1 MRFKLDHVG
10 FVVEKI
16 DDFRKLL
23 KVFNPDV
30 VTGPVADPIQKVSAS
45 FVRIGGGHDVYVE
58 ILEPTADD
66 SPINNFIRKRGGG
79 LHHLCFEVDNIEDAT
94 KKLVAEGFKLVTPPV
109 ACVGYDENFQR
120 ECEMATKIAFFIMAD
135 KLLVEL
141 IEKPE
146 IETTGQG

>member
-23 KVFNPDV
+23 EVFEPDV

-66 SPINNFIRKRGGG
+66 SPINNFIRKKGGG
-79 LHHLCFEVDNIEDAT
+79 LHHLCFEVDNIEDAV
-94 KKLVAEGFKLVTPPV
+94 KELIDEGFKLVTPPV
-109 ACVGYDENFQR
+109 ACVGYDENFR
-120 ECEMATKIAFFIMAD
+120 RNCAAATRIAFFIMAD

-146 IETTGQG
+146 KEVPEQ